1 MDTDA
6 QAHPYKP
13 ADSFDGGDLDCGN
26 GLLLLIRKHIDP
38 LDQGQLL
45 EILSTE
51 SSVVEDLP
59 AWCRLTGNDLV
70 SHISRGK
77 QNSFLVSKG
86 PAPDLRATEPEQAA
100 LPKKKKKKIRDR
112 SGREKEYAPITQPIK
127 EVVIPDQLPAPHPA
141 PTIAPLSVMSIGS
154 WPRPPWL
161 LRALDEYLASRMS
174 DEEFSQTADDA
185 VRLAVAAQ
193 QRAGVDVM
201 TDGEQRRDNYA
212 SFVGGL
218 LDNCQLIPIT
228 DLLPYVDDPEE
239 FEQELRALDVPARK
253 VRHPAVFGPLGRSQ
267 SLTVHEGQFLRSLAD
282 TPMKIALPG
291 PYLLTRTMW
300 MECISDRAYDTR
312 EELAKDVVRV
322 LREELH
328 FLLAA
333 GVSLVQFDE
342 PVLTEVVFGGTS
354 NNRSFMCGA
363 LGEKR
368 ETSEELAF
376 AESLI
381 NQVVADLP
389 QERLALHM
397 CRGNW
402 TPDESVALAGD
413 YEPLLPL
420 LKKVEVGTFMLEM
433 CTPRAGDE
441 AVLQGLLDD
450 KRIGMGVVNQKTQT
464 VETVEQI
471 LAKAEKAINLFG
483 AERLLLTPDCGF
495 ATFADNPIASA
506 TLAEQKLAVMKRAA
520 TMLRER
526 HGLG

>member
-1 MDTDA
+1 MDSET
-6 QAHPYKP
+6 QRHPYP
-13 ADSFDGGDLDCGN
+13 AADSFDGGALDCGS

-38 LDQGQLL
+38 LASGQLL
-45 EILSTE
+45 EILSSE
-51 SSVVEDLP
+51 ASVVEDLP

-70 SHISRGK
+70 SHIRRGR

-86 PAPDLRATEPEQAA
+86 PAANLRPSEPLSADAPDSAETVPRTSPPEREP
-100 LPKKKKKKIRDR
+100 
-112 SGREKEYAPITQPIK
+112 APITQPIAR
-127 EVVIPDQLPAPHPA
+127 VVVPDQLPPPAPA
-141 PTIAPLSVMSIGS
+141 PTVAPLSVMGIGS
-154 WPRPPWL
+154 WPRPSWL
-161 LRALDEYLASRMS
+161 LRALTDHLEGRMS
-174 DEEFSQTADDA
+174 DEEFSQTADDS

-193 QRAGVDVM
+193 ARAGVDVY

-228 DLLPYVDDPEE
+228 DLLPYVDDPHE
-239 FEQELRALDVPARK
+239 FERELRALDVPAGK
-253 VRHPAVFGPLGRSQ
+253 IRHPAVFGPLGRSR
-267 SLTVHEGQFLRSLAD
+267 SLTVHEGTFLNELTDA
-282 TPMKIALPG
+282 PIKIALPG

-312 EELAKDVVRV
+312 EELAEDIVRV

-333 GVSLVQFDE
+333 GVCLVQLDE
-342 PVLTEVVFGGTS
+342 PVLTEVVFSGTS
-354 NNRSFMCGA
+354 NNRTFMCGA

-368 ETSEELAF
+368 EPAAELAF
-376 AESLI
+376 AEDLI
-381 NQVVADLP
+381 NAVVADLP
-389 QERLALHM
+389 QDRLALHI

-413 YEPLLPL
+413 YQPLLPL
-420 LKKVEVGTFMLEM
+420 LKNVRVGTLFLEL

-441 AVLQGLLDD
+441 AVLRELPDNR
-450 KRIGMGVVNQKTQT
+450 RIGVGVVNQKTPA
-464 VETVEQI
+464 VESVEQVV
-471 LAKAEKAINLFG
+471 AKAEKALKLFG

-506 TLAEQKLAVMKRAA
+506 ALAERKLAVIKQAA
-520 TMLRER
+520 TRLRER
-526 HGLG
+526 CRLT